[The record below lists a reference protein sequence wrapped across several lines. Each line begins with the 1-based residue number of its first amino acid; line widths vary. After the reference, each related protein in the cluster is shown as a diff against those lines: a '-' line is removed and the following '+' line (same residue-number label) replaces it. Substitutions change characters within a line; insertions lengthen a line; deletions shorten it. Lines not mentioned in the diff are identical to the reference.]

1 MCERTLAV
9 YATWMDV
16 FVNTSGGPQKR
27 RMVFWGARADASVYL
42 RFYKRVAGIR
52 LTYMELDAAAL
63 SLNIKCACVYR
74 GAHLLAVNFVNSQMR
89 GWMVSSALHKL
100 FDFWWPWSIRLVQF
114 NSNLMFVCR
123 VSWIFIFYRL
133 GRLPIVSAM
142 DAWSLRPRFLFPPT
156 FLDDGF
162 DYWQSWQ
169 GVIPTGP
176 SWFSPSL
183 SILLFLYGSSFSSFT
198 SVSTYIF
205 T

>member
-27 RMVFWGARADASVYL
+27 RMVFWWARADASVYL

-100 FDFWWPWSIRLVQF
+100 FDFFPPPGPSVWFNSIRIWCLFVGLV
-114 NSNLMFVCR
+114 
-123 VSWIFIFYRL
+123 
-133 GRLPIVSAM
+133 G
-142 DAWSLRPRFLFPPT
+142 FLFSIV
-156 FLDDGF
+156 LDGF
-162 DYWQSWQ
+162 
-169 GVIPTGP
+169 P
-176 SWFSPSL
+176 SWVRWTRDL
-183 SILLFLYGSSFSSFT
+183 SVPDSYFLPHFWTMGLIT
-198 SVSTYIF
+198 DNLGKE
-205 T
+205 